1 MPDFLQGILAA
12 LLPSMLAVSWFVWR
26 ASPSKSEPDQRPQ
39 ISGAPAAT
47 KSGFH
52 WREAA
57 VALGLFLSVVW
68 ACVLGFGL
76 VKLLELIGPEI

>member
-1 MPDFLQGILAA
+1 MSETTSKAA
-12 LLPSMLAVSWFVWR
+12 PTTDVGSA
-26 ASPSKSEPDQRPQ
+26 
-39 ISGAPAAT
+39 AAT

-68 ACVLGFGL
+68 TCVLGFGL
-76 VKLLELIGPEI
+76 VKLLELIAPEI